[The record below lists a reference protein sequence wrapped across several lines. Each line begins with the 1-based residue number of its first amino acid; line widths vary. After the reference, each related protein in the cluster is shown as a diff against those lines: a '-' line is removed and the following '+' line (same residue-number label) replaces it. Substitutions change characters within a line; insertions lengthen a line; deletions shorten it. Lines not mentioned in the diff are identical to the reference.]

1 MLSLAN
7 KDKKRDYD
15 RDSYDINRAAKY
27 LAEKIKKDIPR
38 EKQIKP
44 KADKSTI

>member
-15 RDSYDINRAAKY
+15 RDNYDINKAAKIV
-27 LAEKIKKDIPR
+27 AEKTKKAA
-38 EKQIKP
+38 ENSKKQ
-44 KADKSTI
+44 

>member
-15 RDSYDINRAAKY
+15 RDSYDINKAAKDI
-27 LAEKIKKDIPR
+27 ADKTKKD
-38 EKQIKP
+38 KK
-44 KADKSTI
+44 